1 MEPEAGGSVLSN
13 SVTTTTSNSENNL
26 FDAKIMTF
34 LNSDENS
41 GKKNFELFRQ
51 FGKMSRD

>member
-13 SVTTTTSNSENNL
+13 SVTTTSNSENNL